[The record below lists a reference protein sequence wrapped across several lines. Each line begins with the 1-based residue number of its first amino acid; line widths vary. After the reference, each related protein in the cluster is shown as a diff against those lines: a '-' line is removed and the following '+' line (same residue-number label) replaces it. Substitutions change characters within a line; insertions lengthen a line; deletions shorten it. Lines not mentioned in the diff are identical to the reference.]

1 MGETKYDWTD
11 KTKTGLSK
19 EEYDALWAQNN
30 INEADISDLGDDIA
44 AHDHDATYLKL
55 TGGVMSGDIWADSG
69 AFIIR
74 NASNPSLWLVD
85 TNDAAYTAIFRQN
98 GTYTE
103 FYSGGTKRFR
113 FQQGSS
119 VLELPCHEFKPS
131 GLENSRVAF
140 YQDDADQT
148 LWAIWKEADGST
160 HHAPVARSKR
170 TIVSLSPGMATLTGS
185 ATHVVIGANTDIS
198 AVRFPDGSTNTAAWA
213 FARPY
218 DWDAGTLTVT
228 VWWTNYNNNVSGNHY
243 WPQRLVGCS
252 TGEHLAA
259 TQTCNPMI
267 TGAQTTAGLNDSS
280 KIGVTEISG
289 SPVNLTNEE
298 FFNYRIQRQ
307 GGNGSDTSGQAWE
320 VIMVTVENT
329 TT

>member
-30 INEADISDLGDDIA
+30 INESDISDLDDAIG
-44 AHDHDATYLKL
+44 AHDHDAAYLKL

-69 AFIIR
+69 ALIIR

-85 TNDAAYTAIFRQN
+85 TNDAAYTSIWRQN

-103 FYSGGTKRFR
+103 FYSGGTLRMR

-140 YQDDADQT
+140 YQDDADET
-148 LWAIWKEADGST
+148 LWAIWKEAGGT
-160 HHAPVARSKR
+160 AHHAPVARSKR
-170 TIVSLSPGMATLTGS
+170 TIISLSGIDGYVGQGTQTY
-185 ATHVVIGANTDIS
+185 VGANGDV
-198 AVRFPDGSTNTAAWA
+198 AAMRFPNGSTVNAVWN

-218 DWDAGTLTVT
+218 DWDYGKIIATIY
-228 VWWTNYNNNVSGNHY
+228 WTNYSSSVNGNHY
-243 WPQRLVGCS
+243 CPNRLVGWAA
-252 TGEHLAA
+252 GEDMA
-259 TQTCNPMI
+259 TPNGKQIFAGATTI
-267 TGAQTTAGLNDSS
+267 TGLSDAGKIGTTVINTAGTYDLT
-280 KIGVTEISG
+280 TED
-289 SPVNLTNEE
+289 
-298 FFNYRIQRQ
+298 FFSYRWQRQ
-307 GGNGSDTSGQAWE
+307 GGHGSDSSGQNWE
-320 VIMVTVENT
+320 IILITLELST
-329 TT
+329 T